1 MAVGT
6 EDANDSGL
14 GLELYVL
21 ESCSTSF
28 LVGLL
33 SVDSDESWGS
43 VEGNSDDGEFGSEEL

>member
-6 EDANDSGL
+6 EDADDSGL